1 MQLTTIE
8 DLSARVEDALKGAV
22 TGRDMPFYEMMTY
35 HMGWTGDPG
44 EPSPG
49 RSGLRSLGTL
59 CLLAC
64 RAAGGDAML
73 ALPAAASVELVISFC
88 EIHADVQAG
97 APMRGNRDTVWWKW
111 GPAQAINAGDG
122 MHALARLALFGLQ
135 DAGLSAEDTFRAVQI
150 LDEASLRTCEG
161 RFLDLQAQDRLDL
174 GLDDYLE
181 MARLKSGSLAACAA
195 RLGALAASADT
206 QVSDALAACGESMGV
221 AWQLSE
227 DVRLFWDLSEDGSN
241 PYPEVS
247 NKMKLLPVVYAFAN
261 ANPNQKRRLGEF
273 YFKRVL
279 EPDDVIRLR
288 DLVDE
293 MAVREACEG
302 LIGRHRGD
310 AAQALA
316 AAPDVSDDDRAAIG
330 ALSDE
335 LSR

>member
-22 TGRDMPFYEMMTY
+22 AGRDMPFYEMMTY

-44 EPSPG
+44 EPAPG
-49 RSGLRSLGTL
+49 RSGLRTLGTL

-64 RAAGGDAML
+64 RAAGGDARL

-97 APMRGNRDTVWWKW
+97 APARGNRDTVWWKW

-122 MHALARLALFGLQ
+122 MHASPGSRCSGCRTSDCRRRPL
-135 DAGLSAEDTFRAVQI
+135 FRAVQI

-195 RLGALAASADT
+195 RLGALAASADA
-206 QVSDALAACGESMGV
+206 QVSDALAAFGESMGV

-279 EPDDVIRLR
+279 EPDDVTRLR

-293 MAVREACEG
+293 MAVRQACED
-302 LIGRHRGD
+302 LITRYRGD

-316 AAPDVSDDDRAAIG
+316 AVPGISADDMAAI
-330 ALSDE
+330 ATLSDE
-335 LSR
+335 SSR

>member
-161 RFLDLQAQDRLDL
+161 RFLDLQAQDRLGPRTGRL
-174 GLDDYLE
+174 PRNGAAEVRFARRLCRAARRARGLRGC
-181 MARLKSGSLAACAA
+181 ASVGCACGVRRKHGRRLAA
-195 RLGALAASADT
+195 
-206 QVSDALAACGESMGV
+206 
-221 AWQLSE
+221 
-227 DVRLFWDLSEDGSN
+227 
-241 PYPEVS
+241 
-247 NKMKLLPVVYAFAN
+247 
-261 ANPNQKRRLGEF
+261 
-273 YFKRVL
+273 
-279 EPDDVIRLR
+279 
-288 DLVDE
+288 
-293 MAVREACEG
+293 
-302 LIGRHRGD
+302 
-310 AAQALA
+310 
-316 AAPDVSDDDRAAIG
+316 
-330 ALSDE
+330 
-335 LSR
+335 